1 MEKRGH
7 IIYLK
12 YKFSFSCREDDQVV
26 LYISAQGFGNRHSM
40 QMISVDLD
48 RKQKKRKKKKGFLS
62 VVGEYWLS
70 SSSLSKTKT
79 AFMGDPCKALFSTA
93 HLHTKQ
99 E

>member
-1 MEKRGH
+1 
-7 IIYLK
+7 
-12 YKFSFSCREDDQVV
+12 
-26 LYISAQGFGNRHSM
+26 
-40 QMISVDLD
+40 MISVDLD

-79 AFMGDPCKALFSTA
+79 AFMGDPFKALFSTA